1 MPDDKPPSKQWYEI
15 PDLARYLELDERLI
29 REYVHDGLLPSP
41 VKLSKKKA
49 AYHRDELSMIVW
61 IIAHKERFRRG
72 EMSPKPTTEK

>member
-1 MPDDKPPSKQWYEI
+1 MPEPTPSKQWYEI

-29 REYVHDGLLPSP
+29 REYVHDGLLPAP

-61 IIAHKERFRRG
+61 IISHKERFRKG
-72 EMSPKPTTEK
+72 ETIPENET